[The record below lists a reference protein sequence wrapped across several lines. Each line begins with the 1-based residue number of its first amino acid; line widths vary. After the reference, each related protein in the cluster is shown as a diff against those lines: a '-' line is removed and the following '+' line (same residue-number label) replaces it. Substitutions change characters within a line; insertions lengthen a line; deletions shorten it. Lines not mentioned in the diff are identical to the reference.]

1 MLQTRL
7 QLMGESMNY
16 SVETVWNTFNEPL
29 ERFIRKRVSD
39 EDIAADL
46 LQDVYVKIHTN
57 IATLRDTDRLQSWL
71 YQIARNTVYDYY
83 RTRKSHVEIPDEL
96 TMPEIDNATDDISAR
111 LAQGLRSM
119 IEYLPDEYQEALRLT
134 ELEGITQQELAARTG
149 LSLSGAKSR
158 VQRGRKMLREM
169 LLACCHFEFDRHGKV
184 IDYSPECQCC
194 SASRCAN

>member
-1 MLQTRL
+1 MLTGDG
-7 QLMGESMNY
+7 MDY
-16 SVETVWNTFNEPL
+16 SVEMVWKMFNQPL
-29 ERFIRKRVSD
+29 ERFIRRRVPD

-57 IATLRDTDRLQSWL
+57 MDTLRDTDRLQSWI

-83 RTRKSHVEIPDEL
+83 RTRKSHLELPDEMA
-96 TMPEIDNATDDISAR
+96 MPEIDNADNDTSAR
-111 LAQGLRSM
+111 LAEGLRSM
-119 IEYLPDEYQEALRLT
+119 IEELPDEYQVALRLT
-134 ELEGITQQELAARTG
+134 ELEGISQQELAARTG

-184 IDYSPECQCC
+184 IDYYPECQCC
-194 SASRCAN
+194 SEVRCAN